1 MTQDWVI
8 FFGAGVLD
16 AATILLLVLAAAF
29 TSFLTAA
36 VGIGGGVMLLA
47 IMASLVPLV
56 ALVPLHALVQVGSN
70 GNRALMTRAHVDW
83 SMFHYFAGGA
93 VLGAV
98 LASFVVVQL
107 PVIWIQLCVALFI
120 LYLVWGPKPGKRQL
134 SRQGQLGAGALT
146 TLISVFVGATGPLV
160 AGFVH
165 RLDYDK
171 LQITATFASC
181 MTFQH
186 LIKVLVFVSI
196 GFGFWFW
203 LPLALLMITGGA
215 VGTWLGLKLL
225 HRIPGER
232 FKTLFRWVITLLA
245 LRLLWDTS
253 GSLF

>member
-70 GNRALMTRAHVDW
+70 GNRALMTRAHADW
-83 SMFHYFAGGA
+83 SMFQYFAGGA

-120 LYLVWGPKPGKRQL
+120 LYLVWTKTRQT
-134 SRQGQLGAGALT
+134 SAE
-146 TLISVFVGATGPLV
+146 P
-160 AGFVH
+160 
-165 RLDYDK
+165 
-171 LQITATFASC
+171 
-181 MTFQH
+181 
-186 LIKVLVFVSI
+186 
-196 GFGFWFW
+196 
-203 LPLALLMITGGA
+203 PGA
-215 VGTWLGLKLL
+215 VGGRSIDHANLRICWGDRAVGGGLCASTGLRQTADHRDVCQLYDLSAPDQSAGVCLNRVWLLVLVAVGAADD
-225 HRIPGER
+225 
-232 FKTLFRWVITLLA
+232 RWWGCGDLA
-245 LRLLWDTS
+245 GAEVVASNPRRAL
-253 GSLF
+253 